1 MSPFSF
7 LKKKKAKVSLCWNT
21 KWVWLSPIDCELLQD
36 NLEITQNTNI
46 TLLRFYSQTL
56 FVIVVLY
63 WIIFLYWTY
72 CIMSQRQYYLINGK
86 I

>member
-46 TLLRFYSQTL
+46 TLLRFYRVKPCLLLL
-56 FVIVVLY
+56 FCIEKFFCIELTVL
-63 WIIFLYWTY
+63 WVRDNII
-72 CIMSQRQYYLINGK
+72 
-86 I
+86 